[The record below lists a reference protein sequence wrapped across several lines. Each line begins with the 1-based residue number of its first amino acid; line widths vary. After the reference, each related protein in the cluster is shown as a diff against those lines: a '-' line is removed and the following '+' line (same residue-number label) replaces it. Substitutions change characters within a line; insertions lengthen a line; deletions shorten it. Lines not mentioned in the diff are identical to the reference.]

1 MTTEKGLWA
10 GLLLDAVVGD
20 PRRGHPVAAFG
31 RAASA
36 LERRLYADSRA
47 RGAVF
52 TGICVL
58 GAAGLG
64 IAADAVV
71 RSSAAR
77 TGRTGR
83 RPRRVDPERAGG
95 RARVVVTA
103 VSTWAVL
110 GGTSL
115 GREGLAMA
123 AALEAGDVEAA
134 RRRLPHLCGRDPSAL
149 DAKELARATVESIA
163 ENTSDAAVAPL
174 FWGSVFG
181 VPGLLAYRAVNTLDA
196 MVGHR
201 SPRYLRFGWAAARLD
216 DVANWAP
223 ARLTGLLTVVCAP
236 LVGGSPRA
244 AYAILR
250 RDGAA
255 HPSPNAGRC
264 EAAFA
269 GALGVRLGGVNV
281 YGNRVE
287 HRPELGDGR
296 AAEPHDIRRAV
307 RLSQVVT
314 VASAVVT
321 VGARAAVRAGWRSLR
336 R

>member
-1 MTTEKGLWA
+1 MTIETGLFA
-10 GLLLDAVVGD
+10 GLVLDTLVGD
-20 PRRGHPVAAFG
+20 PKRGHPVAGFG
-31 RAASA
+31 RAAAA
-36 LERRLYADSRA
+36 LERRLYRDSVA
-47 RGAVF
+47 RGAMF
-52 TGICVL
+52 TAASVL

-64 IAADAVV
+64 AAVDAV
-71 RSSAAR
+71 
-77 TGRTGR
+77 GR
-83 RPRRVDPERAGG
+83 RAAAPGRVLL
-95 RARVVVTA
+95 TA
-103 VSTWAVL
+103 AATWAVL

-123 AALEAGDVEAA
+123 VALEPGDVEAA

-174 FWGSVFG
+174 FWGAVFG

-216 DVANWAP
+216 DAANWVP
-223 ARLTGLLTVVCAP
+223 ARLTGVLTAVCAP

-244 AYAILR
+244 TYAVLR

-281 YGNRVE
+281 YGSRVE
-287 HRPELGDGR
+287 HRPELGDGH
-296 AAEPHDIRRAV
+296 AAEPRDIRRAV
-307 RLSQVVT
+307 RLSRAVT
-314 VASAVVT
+314 LASAVVT
-321 VGARAAVRAGWRSLR
+321 VGGRAAVLALR
-336 R
+336 RRASARR